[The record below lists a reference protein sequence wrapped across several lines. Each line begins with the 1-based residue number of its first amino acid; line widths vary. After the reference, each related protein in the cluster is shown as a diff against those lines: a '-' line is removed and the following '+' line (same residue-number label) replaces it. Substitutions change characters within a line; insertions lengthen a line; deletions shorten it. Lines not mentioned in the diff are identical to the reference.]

1 MATLK
6 TWREPGLNWQVTV
19 FRKLVQ
25 VRRWANIPYGPINA
39 VRAAGVESRRQ
50 NLSVCKQ
57 APKARCHLAFRR
69 GRDQE
74 PEATPPWK
82 TDEITA
88 RLHCTSFGNYN
99 PIRRCY
105 CWVQFTIKVT
115 QLLGWTRKVSC
126 GLYTCGVNST
136 TGLFVSPTARDHM
149 KNRSFP
155 RPHL

>member
-39 VRAAGVESRRQ
+39 VRAAGEESRRQ
-50 NLSVCKQ
+50 NLSVSKQ
-57 APKARCHLAFRR
+57 TPKARCHLAFRR

-74 PEATPPWK
+74 PEATPSWK

-88 RLHCTSFGNYN
+88 RSHCTSFGNYN

-105 CWVQFTIKVT
+105 CRVQFTIKVT
-115 QLLGWTRKVSC
+115 QLLAAFTSVEWTAPPV
-126 GLYTCGVNST
+126 Y
-136 TGLFVSPTARDHM
+136 
-149 KNRSFP
+149 SFP
-155 RPHL
+155 PQPGTTWKIDHFLALVYSMI